1 MAHDPDDARDADREY
16 EYDHDHG
23 HEHDLE
29 AEYLSANDATPV
41 EIYAE
46 NGSVLV
52 DLLVP
57 CPTCSD
63 PLRLS
68 ARVTEIT
75 EADVDLPLED
85 EADPYD

>member
-1 MAHDPDDARDADREY
+1 MARDPDDTRDVDREY
-16 EYDHDHG
+16 ESD

-41 EIYAE
+41 EIYAD
-46 NGSVLV
+46 GGAVIV
-52 DLLVP
+52 DFIVP

-68 ARVTEIT
+68 ARVTELA

-85 EADPYD
+85 ESDLYD